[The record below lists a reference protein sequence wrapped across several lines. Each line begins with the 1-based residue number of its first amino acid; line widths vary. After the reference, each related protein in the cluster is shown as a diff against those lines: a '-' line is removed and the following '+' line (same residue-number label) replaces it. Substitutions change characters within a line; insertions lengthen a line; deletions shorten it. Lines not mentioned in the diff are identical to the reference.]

1 MEALLVA
8 DGAIIDGNIRKSTD
22 ILMIGDSECGS
33 YSNGNYGTKVKKAME
48 FNEKG
53 SNILIIKEADYFGL
67 C

>member
-1 MEALLVA
+1 MQLSSGQLRAPVQKLVHYNTV
-8 DGAIIDGNIRKSTD
+8 IESCRPRHFR
-22 ILMIGDSECGS
+22 
-33 YSNGNYGTKVKKAME
+33 KVKKAME